1 MNERDLQA
9 EQSFARRVV
18 DQVGAGARELLE
30 GGPHVG
36 DLVRDVMHPRPA
48 LGEEPP
54 DRGVVAGGLEQLDPA
69 FADPERGRAHT
80 LAVHGRLML
89 HLGAEQPRV
98 RSERLV
104 QIADRN
110 AKVMNS
116 QRLHGSEATA
126 RAEPPDLPSDPSRS
140 VRRAKPAYAEAA
152 SCGAATRSLAALHG

>member
-9 EQSFARRVV
+9 EQSFTRRVV

-30 GGPHVG
+30 GRPHVG

-54 DRGVVAGGLEQLDPA
+54 DRGVIAGGLEQLDPTL
-69 FADPERGRAHT
+69 ADPERGRAHT

-104 QIADRN
+104 EVVDRN
-110 AKVMNS
+110 AEMVDAA
-116 QRLHGSEATA
+116 RLHGREATA
-126 RAEPPDLPSDPSRS
+126 PAEPPDLPNDEGRS
-140 VRRAKPAYAEAA
+140 VSQAQPAYAQAN
-152 SCGAATRSLAALHG
+152 

>member
-80 LAVHGRLML
+80 LAVHGGLML
-89 HLGAEQPRV
+89 HLGAEQPRI
-98 RSERLV
+98 RGERLV
-104 QIADRN
+104 EVVNRN
-110 AKVMNS
+110 AEVMDS
-116 QRLHGSEATA
+116 LCLHGSEATA
-126 RAEPPDLPSDPSRS
+126 PAEPPDLPNDESRS
-140 VRRAKPAYAEAA
+140 VSQAQPAYAEAN
-152 SCGAATRSLAALHG
+152 